1 MYFSDNNV
9 QYRVSKYDLSTG
21 QYTELW
27 TYTGDDRVDVFGEN
41 TGKVD
46 SMSDGSY
53 VRMDS
58 NGNFYIMTSSTGN
71 DNDTLIKVNFDK
83 NTSEVIYT
91 TDMEKL
97 YSLQSDGEYLYFFES
112 TQSRETKSYFT
123 AIDMNGTLKAQYEME
138 YDEEFL
144 EKAKNIMSSIQRI
157 LLLLRM
163 HQESVYMGLTKD
175 IFLWAAIVIQ
185 MYIRI

>member
-1 MYFSDNNV
+1 MYKRQV

-21 QYTELW
+21 QYTGLW

-46 SMSDGSY
+46 SMSDGSC

-71 DNDTLIKVNFDK
+71 NNDTLIKVNFDK

-123 AIDMNGTLKAQYEME
+123 AIDMNGT
-138 YDEEFL
+138 
-144 EKAKNIMSSIQRI
+144 
-157 LLLLRM
+157 
-163 HQESVYMGLTKD
+163 
-175 IFLWAAIVIQ
+175 
-185 MYIRI
+185 

>member
-1 MYFSDNNV
+1 
-9 QYRVSKYDLSTG
+9 
-21 QYTELW
+21 
-27 TYTGDDRVDVFGEN
+27 
-41 TGKVD
+41 
-46 SMSDGSY
+46 MSDGSY

-123 AIDMNGTLKAQYEME
+123 AIDMNGTLKHNMKWNMMRNFWKKQ
-138 YDEEFL
+138 
-144 EKAKNIMSSIQRI
+144 KNIMSSIQRI

>member
-1 MYFSDNNV
+1 MV
-9 QYRVSKYDLSTG
+9 I
-21 QYTELW
+21 
-27 TYTGDDRVDVFGEN
+27 
-41 TGKVD
+41 
-46 SMSDGSY
+46 
-53 VRMDS
+53 
-58 NGNFYIMTSSTGN
+58 FYIMTSSTGN
-71 DNDTLIKVNFDK
+71 NNDTLIKVNFDK

-144 EKAKNIMSSIQRI
+144 EKAKKYYETYPEDTSVVADASGICVYGIDERYILMGSNSDSDVYKNLKSLNSKPYKKVITTGVGVINKMDYLNSGTASIKQI
-157 LLLLRM
+157 YQNL
-163 HQESVYMGLTKD
+163 S
-175 IFLWAAIVIQ
+175 
-185 MYIRI
+185 